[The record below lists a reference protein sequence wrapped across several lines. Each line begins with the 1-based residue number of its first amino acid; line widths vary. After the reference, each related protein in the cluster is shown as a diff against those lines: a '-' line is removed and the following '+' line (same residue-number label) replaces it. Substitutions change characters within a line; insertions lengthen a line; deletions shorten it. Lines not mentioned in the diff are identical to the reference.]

1 MLSEPK
7 LTREL
12 SALPRVMLH
21 GPWVR
26 AVGYHLLQGPPPGAP
41 PGGPIEPLWP
51 GGASLRGARFTPKG
65 GALSLYLASD
75 ALTALIEVQA
85 VLLIGGRVVPL
96 ATQPW
101 ALLSVDG
108 VLTDIIDLTN
118 DDIQKALDTTLSELT
133 GDWVYAQATGRVPP
147 TQALGAAAVAAG
159 NVLGLHYPSAKNT
172 GQGSNIAVFMNRLQA
187 GAPSFLQVVDPHK
200 LLAQRVP

>member
-1 MLSEPK
+1 MLSGPK

-12 SALPRVMLH
+12 SALPRVILH

-26 AVGYHLLQGPPPGAP
+26 AVGYHVLQGPPPGAP
-41 PGGPIEPLWP
+41 PGGPIQPLWP
-51 GGASLRGARFTPKG
+51 GGAALRGARFTPKG
-65 GALSLYLASD
+65 GSPSLYLASD

-101 ALLSVDG
+101 ALLSVEG
-108 VLTDIIDLTN
+108 VLTEIIDLTE
-118 DDIQKALDTTLSELT
+118 DDIQK
-133 GDWVYAQATGRVPP
+133 
-147 TQALGAAAVAAG
+147 ALGAAAVAAG
-159 NVLGLHYPSAKNT
+159 NILGLHYPSAKNT
-172 GQGSNIAVFMNRLQA
+172 GQGSNIAVFVDRLHA
-187 GAPSFLQVVDPHK
+187 GGPSFLQVVDPHK